1 MKNLENNILLIGLN
15 KIKRNNLNANM
26 IKLNFCVN
34 CGATPHYK
42 KKCNNFCSVKCEK
55 EYFNKKKQKYELEK

>member
-1 MKNLENNILLIGLN
+1 
-15 KIKRNNLNANM
+15 M

-55 EYFNKKKQKYELEK
+55 EYFNNKCNKKNKT

>member
-1 MKNLENNILLIGLN
+1 
-15 KIKRNNLNANM
+15 M

-55 EYFNKKKQKYELEK
+55 EYFNNKCNKKKQNLIKSLKMCVEINSPV